1 MSIEEQLK
9 DQIHRAANHMATP
22 QDIYDRVWKSTV
34 KNTPNQGPLTRRNRN
49 RSIIRKA
56 MVISTVAVLLGISI
70 VSSAFIS
77 PAMAETLSRIPL
89 MHNVFKLAGDLGLQT
104 AEQHGL
110 TMETHYRDT
119 HDNFTLTA
127 SQVIFDG
134 LRGGIALQLDEAG
147 HPASFYDPH
156 ARSQYEDSS
165 PKRKGSFGMMKAFV
179 NGEEGNI
186 TWDIGPGSDV
196 GSAIVTIT
204 GASLDGVTR
213 KPPLPAAFDL
223 TLEVRLEMIPE
234 PFVLQI
240 PMQKNTDHHALYP
253 AAQKASGDI
262 SWKLEEME
270 RSLVSTRLEMVLK
283 DSSPDDRAIFFEI
296 VDQNGKEI
304 RMVDRYG
311 YDMKQGYRH
320 YDMLYEPLPSDAQ
333 SFTIKPFRYAI
344 EQELEGEKERRTA
357 SSSWKKEYIP
367 ALEMTIPIAGG
378 QNK

>member
-9 DQIHRAANHMATP
+9 DQMHRAANHMATP
-22 QDIYDRVWKSTV
+22 QDIYDRVWNSTER
-34 KNTPNQGPLTRRNRN
+34 NISNQGPLTRRSRN
-49 RSIIRKA
+49 RSFIRKA
-56 MVISTVAVLLGISI
+56 LVISTVAVLLGISI

-110 TMETHYRDT
+110 AMETHYRDT
-119 HDNFTLTA
+119 HDSFTLTA
-127 SQVIFDG
+127 SQVVFDG
-134 LRGGIALQLDEAG
+134 LRGGIALQLDGTG
-147 HPASFYDPH
+147 HPASLYDPH
-156 ARSQYEDSS
+156 ARSHYEDSF
-165 PKRKGSFGMMKAFV
+165 PKSKGSFGMMKAFV
-179 NGEEGNI
+179 NGEEGGI
-186 TWDIGPGSDV
+186 TWEIGPGSDT

-204 GASLDGVTR
+204 GASLDGVSR
-213 KPPLPAAFDL
+213 RPPLPAAFDL
-223 TLEVRLEMIPE
+223 TLEVRLEGIPE

-240 PMQKNTDHHALYP
+240 PMQQNTDTHALYP
-253 AAQKASGDI
+253 AAQKSSGDI
-262 SWKLEEME
+262 GWKLEEME

-283 DSSPDDRAIFFEI
+283 DRSPDERAMFFEI

-311 YDMKQGYRH
+311 YDMNQGYRH

-344 EQELEGEKERRTA
+344 EQELEEKKERKTA
-357 SSSWKKEYIP
+357 SGSWKKEYIP
-367 ALEMTIPIAGG
+367 ALEMTIPIAGE